1 MLQLC
6 VHIYQIT
13 IVLQKRP
20 FICALG
26 NCICAM
32 RKFYLCTGG
41 KCVYFKFGFREKY
54 LICARENSICAL
66 KNFICALRYCVC
78 ALRRENPAL
87 EEFHAL
93 K

>member
-20 FICALG
+20 FICA
-26 NCICAM
+26 M
-32 RKFYLCTGG
+32 RKLYLRTGG
-41 KCVYFKFGFREKY
+41 KCVYFKFGLREKY